1 MLSSVYE
8 VLVFTIKPNH
18 QTIVFFNSTKL
29 HTHEVIYCSIVC
41 NYKTRSHPRARPK
54 CLSPPARPRSRVCG
68 EGEDVSSHRGHT
80 AERRGRPCTRISRVP
95 KRDVRNSNNICV
107 SVQKRSPERAH
118 QKLAS
123 GVTAHSLVRASSR
136 VHALHAPSMRQ
147 AGTQSG
153 LRARRGTDGGTCR
166 CTCGVPVH
174 AQRVAAP
181 FLILCRRETH
191 LQSVVTGHTALLA
204 HFMAS
209 ASLS

>member
-1 MLSSVYE
+1 MLEPPSSPTE
-8 VLVFTIKPNH
+8 
-18 QTIVFFNSTKL
+18 QG
-29 HTHEVIYCSIVC
+29 
-41 NYKTRSHPRARPK
+41 ARGGWGHLQP
-54 CLSPPARPRSRVCG
+54 PRSARCR
-68 EGEDVSSHRGHT
+68 EHT

-95 KRDVRNSNNICV
+95 KRDVRNSNNIYV

-153 LRARRGTDGGTCR
+153 LRAWRGTDGGTCR
-166 CTCGVPVH
+166 CTCGVPVR

-181 FLILCRRETH
+181 FLILCRRETR
-191 LQSVVTGHTALLA
+191 LQLVVTGHTALLA

>member
-1 MLSSVYE
+1 MKSWFLPSNQ
-8 VLVFTIKPNH
+8 I
-18 QTIVFFNSTKL
+18 TKL
-29 HTHEVIYCSIVC
+29 LCFSIAQNYIHMKLFIAALFVITKHEVTQEPAPSEPP
-41 NYKTRSHPRARPK
+41 S
-54 CLSPPARPRSRVCG
+54 SPTEQGAWGGWGRLQPPRSARCR
-68 EGEDVSSHRGHT
+68 EHT

-123 GVTAHSLVRASSR
+123 GVTAHSLVQASSR

-166 CTCGVPVH
+166 CTCGVPVR

-181 FLILCRRETH
+181 FLILCRRETR